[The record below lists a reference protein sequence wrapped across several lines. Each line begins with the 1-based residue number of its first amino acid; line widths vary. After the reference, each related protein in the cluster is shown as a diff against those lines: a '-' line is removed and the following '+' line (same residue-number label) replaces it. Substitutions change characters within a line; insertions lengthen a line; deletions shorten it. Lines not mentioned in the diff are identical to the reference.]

1 MNEWDGLPWDG
12 YRNLHPT
19 HGKISKNDF
28 AKLKGYK
35 PKLFDKYACNDKSK
49 RRKIGGSVGRPTVV
63 TDETSDFMAAVII
76 RADRANEGK
85 TPQEVRHD
93 S

>member
-1 MNEWDGLPWDG
+1 MLSLRD
-12 YRNLHPT
+12 T
-19 HGKISKNDF
+19 
-28 AKLKGYK
+28 K

-49 RRKIGGSVGRPTVV
+49 RRKIGGSVGRPALV

-85 TPQEVRHD
+85 HLRRYAMI
-93 S
+93 